1 MLEVDIANVEY
12 QERRILESI
21 QMTIEE
27 GQVIGISGQVGTG
40 KTTLLNIIA
49 GIIPNAVNAT
59 FEGKVTYKGRGI
71 LNNEVDYVF
80 QHSENSL
87 FYDTVARQLRHLSKE
102 LAQEWLDR
110 FGILNCYS
118 KATSDLSVGQK
129 KIVTIVASLLS
140 DTRICLL
147 DEPSA
152 HLDDRAIK
160 VFLELVE
167 SVKDSKVILIASHDS
182 KLLKYCNR
190 RFHIE
195 EGTLKEVRTE
205 PDIFP
210 QQAKREEPSKSEPLV
225 LVRRLRYEYPDGTTC
240 FNDLNITICKNR
252 IIGLIGG
259 NGTGKSTLS
268 NLIIEEA
275 KQKKPK
281 RDAVKLIGKPRCSI
295 LFQDFYKQFF
305 TFTVEDE
312 LMFGL
317 PKNRENRELA
327 QYILEEIGLWELRQQ
342 LPQFLSDG
350 QKRLLLVSSFLLR
363 NIDLLILDEP
373 FDCLDTKS
381 IIIMQKLID
390 KYQKVWRNTIIIN
403 EQNEKYLTNLAHEF
417 IYLSNIKSV

>member
-1 MLEVDIANVEY
+1 MLEVNISNVEY
-12 QERRILESI
+12 QERCILKNI
-21 QMTIEE
+21 QMTVEE

-49 GIIPNAVNAT
+49 GIIPNAVNAS
-59 FEGKVTYKGRGI
+59 FEGKVTYKGRDI

-87 FYDTVARQLRHLSKE
+87 FYDTVERQLRHINKE
-102 LAQEWLDR
+102 LAQKWMDR
-110 FGILNCYS
+110 FGISDYYG

-152 HLDDRAIK
+152 HLDDRVIK
-160 VFLELVE
+160 VFLELVD
-167 SVKDSKVILIASHDS
+167 SVKAGKVILIASHDS

-195 EGTLKEVRTE
+195 EGILTE
-205 PDIFP
+205 TQSEPCIFP
-210 QQAKREEPSKSEPLV
+210 QQPKREELSKSKPLV
-225 LVRRLRYEYPDGTTC
+225 LVRQLCYEYPDGTTC
-240 FNDLNITICKNR
+240 FNDLNITIYKNR

-259 NGTGKSTLS
+259 NGAGKSTLS

-281 RDAVKLIGKPRCSI
+281 RDAIKLIGKPSCSI

-317 PKNRENRELA
+317 SKNRKNRELV
-327 QYILEEIGLWELRQQ
+327 QCILEEIGLWELREQ

-381 IIIMQKLID
+381 IIIMQKLIE
-390 KYQKVWRNTIIIN
+390 KYQQIWGNTIIIN
-403 EQNEKYLTNLAHEF
+403 EQNEKYLTGLAHEI
-417 IYLSNIKSV
+417 IYLT

>member
-1 MLEVDIANVEY
+1 VLEVDICNVEY
-12 QERRILESI
+12 QERCILKRI

-27 GQVIGISGQVGTG
+27 GQIIGLSGQVGSG

-49 GIIPNAVNAT
+49 GIIPNAVNAA
-59 FEGKVTYKGRGI
+59 FEGKVTYKGRDI

-80 QHSENSL
+80 QHSENSI
-87 FYDTVARQLRHLSKE
+87 FYDTIARQLRHLNRE
-102 LAQEWLDR
+102 LAQEWLNR
-110 FGILNCYS
+110 FGILDCYS

-129 KIVTIVASLLS
+129 KIVTLVASLFS

-152 HLDDRAIK
+152 HLDDRVIK
-160 VFLELVE
+160 VFLELIE
-167 SVKDSKVILIASHDS
+167 SVKENKVILIASHDS

-195 EGTLKEVRTE
+195 EGTLKEIQAE

-210 QQAKREEPSKSEPLV
+210 QQPKRKEPSKCDPLV
-225 LVRRLRYEYPDGTTC
+225 LVRQLRYEYPDGTAC
-240 FNDLNITICKNR
+240 FNDLNITIYKNR
-252 IIGLIGG
+252 ITGLIGG
-259 NGTGKSTLS
+259 NGAGKSTLS
-268 NLIIEEA
+268 NLIIDEA
-275 KQKKPK
+275 KQKKSK
-281 RDAVKLIGKPRCSI
+281 RDAIKLIGKPRCSI

-317 PKNRENRELA
+317 SKNRKNRELV
-327 QYILEEIGLWELRQQ
+327 QDILEEIGLWELRQQ

-381 IIIMQKLID
+381 IIIMQKLIE
-390 KYQKVWRNTIIIN
+390 KYQQIWRNTIIIN

-417 IYLSNIKSV
+417 IYLS

>member
-1 MLEVDIANVEY
+1 MLKVDIHNVEY
-12 QERRILESI
+12 QERCILDSI

-27 GQVIGISGQVGTG
+27 GQVTGISGQVGTG

-49 GIIPNAVNAT
+49 GIIPNAINAS
-59 FEGKVTYKGRGI
+59 FEGKVTYKGRDI

-87 FYDTVARQLRHLSKE
+87 FYDTVARQLRHLKRE
-102 LAQEWLDR
+102 LMQEWLDR
-110 FGILNCYS
+110 FGILDCYS

-129 KIVTIVASLLS
+129 KIVTLVASLLS
-140 DTRICLL
+140 DAPVCLL

-152 HLDDRAIK
+152 HLDDKVIE

-167 SVKDSKVILIASHDS
+167 CVKENKVILIASHDS

-195 EGTLKEVRTE
+195 EGIIKEIKAE
-205 PDIFP
+205 PDIFLP
-210 QQAKREEPSKSEPLV
+210 QPESKELSKSDPLV
-225 LVRRLRYEYPDGTTC
+225 LVRQLHYEYPDGTKC
-240 FNDLNITICKNR
+240 FNGLNITIYKER

-259 NGTGKSTLS
+259 NGAGKSTLS
-268 NLIIEEA
+268 NLIIEAA

-281 RDAVKLIGKPRCSI
+281 RDAIKLIGKPRCSI

-305 TFTVEDE
+305 TFSVEDE

-317 PKNRENRELA
+317 PKNRKNRELV
-327 QYILEEIGLWELRQQ
+327 QGILEEIGLWELREQ

-350 QKRLLLVSSFLLR
+350 QKRLLLVSGFLLR

-381 IIIMQKLID
+381 IIIMQKLIE
-390 KYQKVWRNTIIIN
+390 KYQQIWQNTIIIN
-403 EQNEKYLTNLAHEF
+403 EQNEKYLTGLAHEI
-417 IYLSNIKSV
+417 IYLT